1 FPGEA
6 IEGDKLLEQAC
17 DILIPAALGGV
28 ITRDNANDVQARMV
42 VEAANSPITTI
53 GDEILNER
61 NILVVPDILANAG
74 GVTASYFEWVQNVQA
89 FSWDE
94 DRVNEQLEKY
104 MLQAYQSVR
113 SIMEERSA
121 RMRTAAFSIAI
132 ERVAKAEKI
141 RGDL

>member
-1 FPGEA
+1 
-6 IEGDKLLEQAC
+6 
-17 DILIPAALGGV
+17 
-28 ITRDNANDVQARMV
+28 
-42 VEAANSPITTI
+42 
-53 GDEILNER
+53 
-61 NILVVPDILANAG
+61 
-74 GVTASYFEWVQNVQA
+74 
-89 FSWDE
+89 
-94 DRVNEQLEKY
+94 

>member
-1 FPGEA
+1 
-6 IEGDKLLEQAC
+6 
-17 DILIPAALGGV
+17 
-28 ITRDNANDVQARMV
+28 M
-42 VEAANSPITTI
+42 
-53 GDEILNER
+53 
-61 NILVVPDILANAG
+61 PDILANAG

-104 MLQAYQSVR
+104 MLQAYNSVR
-113 SIMEERSA
+113 SIMKERSA